1 MRFAT
6 APAPHLI
13 PPSTVPE
20 VMRQVL
26 IALVPAAVAY
36 VWFFGFGL
44 IANLIIAA
52 AAATGTEALMLRL
65 RRQSTVATLNDY
77 SALVT
82 AALLA
87 FTLPPLTPWYVT
99 AAGTVFAIAVAKHL
113 FGGIG
118 FNPFNPAMAGYVVLL
133 VSFPLELN
141 RWLPPNS
148 MELAAAQLTLLQSL
162 QVTFTGALP
171 AGFGWDAVT
180 MATPLD
186 EMQTGLKLKRM
197 VPEILSGPAYGGL
210 GGAGWGWLNL
220 WFAAG
225 GLWLLYRGVIRW
237 HIPVSML
244 AGLGLMAALFH
255 LADADTRP
263 SMMFHLLSGATMLGA
278 FFIATDPVSAA
289 TSIRG
294 RLVYGAGIGILTY
307 VIRAFAKYPDGL
319 AFAVLIM
326 NAAVPAIDYFT
337 RTRVYGNE
345 RR

>member
-13 PPSTVPE
+13 PSSTVPE

-26 IALVPAAVAY
+26 IALVPAAFAH

-44 IANLIIAA
+44 IANLVIAA
-52 AAATGTEALMLRL
+52 AAATATEALMLRM
-65 RRQSTVATLNDY
+65 RQQPVVPALNDY

-87 FTLPPLTPWYVT
+87 FALPPLTPWYVT
-99 AAGTVFAIAVAKHL
+99 VAGTVFAIAVAKHL
-113 FGGIG
+113 FGGLG
-118 FNPFNPAMAGYVVLL
+118 FNPFNPAMAGYIVLL
-133 VSFPLELN
+133 VSFPQDLN
-141 RWLPPNS
+141 RWLPPSS
-148 MELAAAQLTLLQSL
+148 MDLAASQLTLLQSL

-171 AGFGWDAVT
+171 TDFEWDAVT
-180 MATPLD
+180 MATPLGD
-186 EMQTGLKLKRM
+186 MQTGLQFMRM
-197 VPEILSGPAYGGL
+197 VPEILAGPGYGAL

-220 WFAAG
+220 WFAVG

-237 HIPVSML
+237 HIPVSVL

-255 LADADTRP
+255 LADADSRP
-263 SMMFHLLSGATMLGA
+263 SMTFHLFSGATMLGA

-289 TSIRG
+289 TSDRG

-307 VIRAFAKYPDGL
+307 VIRAWAKYPDGL

-326 NAAVPAIDYFT
+326 NAAAPAIDYFT
-337 RTRVYGNE
+337 RTRVYGHE